1 MSDSNYLTPGVYI
14 QELEG
19 PAPITGV
26 STSIAAFIGMAER
39 GPVNFPILCTSPG
52 DYTRWFGGLMVPDE
66 FADPGDPKRFH
77 CYLPYAVAGF
87 FNNSGQIAYVIRVL
101 PDEATAAWEFLYDRT
116 GVSPIASALVRSSA
130 IGDGAGATPST
141 GALIMLAP
149 VPPAGASIRIDD
161 GSVSE
166 YATIQA
172 SAAVTDA
179 VALDLPLS
187 LSHAAGTPVAPYART
202 TQGTPPY
209 TLLSDVGA
217 GQNVIAVQSSDPL
230 NTYNDLL
237 IELSAGDAVVVA
249 VPQVVIPIAPNQY
262 SITLTQPLPAEFSA
276 ATTAVTALVASP
288 AAAYSP
294 AGGPYTLTSAASAG
308 ATTLAVTSTPADDL
322 TTFSNW
328 LLELANAGIT
338 TVVTVESG
346 VAAGP
351 PGSNLYTL
359 TLAAPL
365 PIAYAVAGT
374 TLTRLN
380 STPAFGLDVAASGG
394 DMLIFAPGGDALASG
409 ELVDID
415 PGNPL
420 TREVRTVGNASGT
433 AALTQLSFAAP
444 SSVDWPAKTAVIPV
458 SLTASATTTLSA
470 AATAGSQT
478 LSLTSRANIDAGS
491 VLLLGTA
498 PTQEYASVLVVPGA
512 RAPAGSDPGPVTLA
526 MPLVNSYANGATAA
540 ASTVSATPPAGRRAT
555 RLVLDAP
562 AGSTSALVTWGG
574 GWTAG
579 DIVEIEL
586 ADGSVAYATID
597 AAPAPQGLEQ
607 VELTTPLLRT
617 HPVGSPVVARNPLIQ
632 VQALDAG
639 AWGQRIALA
648 AQDESP
654 GLVANVQVLSSIGL
668 TQLKLSALTGLQP
681 GSYLELLYPNGQL
694 VDAATPLKVAAVNR
708 STTTITLDS
717 PISLTQAGAIGAST
731 PTTRVVVRSREFRLS
746 VYLYRHPDP
755 AVPSRNTQ
763 VIQTETFRNLSMD
776 PRHSQYF
783 QTVIGA
789 INGPAR
795 LSDGR
800 PDGSSWLI
808 RVQDTATTQS
818 ALWAPRLGPEPLW
831 DVLPN
836 GLTKPAQHKLD
847 IGGDDSLATV
857 ADAMYIGADA
867 VDPHA
872 RTGIYAIEN
881 AMDVSIAAIPGQG
894 TPAIQSALIAFCET
908 SQAIFAVL
916 DPMYPDSAIAD
927 VQAQRQT
934 FDTKYAAIY
943 YPWLTIPDPMPAN
956 LALVP
961 DFPLP
966 PSGHVVGIYARVDD
980 SRGVFK
986 APANEVVQG
995 ITGLTRTLVKGDQ
1008 DVLNPAPNNINVIR
1022 DFRPQG
1028 RGIRVW
1034 GARCITS
1041 DDNYKY
1047 VPVRRL
1053 LIFIEQSLNVGLQ
1066 DVVFEPNTPQLWAT
1080 VERLIENFLYT
1091 VFTSGAFAGA
1101 TPAQSYFVRCDQT
1114 TMTPDDIDAG
1124 RLIALVGVAPAMPAE
1139 FVIIQIAL
1147 MTATNSQ

>member
-1 MSDSNYLTPGVYI
+1 MSDSNYLSPGVYI

-66 FADPGDPKRFH
+66 FADPADSKRFH

-101 PDEATAAWEFLYDRT
+101 PDEATAAGEYLYDRT
-116 GVSPIASALVRSSA
+116 GSSPIASALVRSSA
-130 IGDGAGATPST
+130 IGDGGGATLST
-141 GALIMLAP
+141 GALIMLTPAP
-149 VPPAGASIRIDD
+149 SGNIRVDD

-166 YATIQA
+166 YASVQA
-172 SAAVTDA
+172 STAVNEA
-179 VALDLPLS
+179 VALDLPLG
-187 LSHAAGTPVAPYART
+187 LSHAQATPVAPYARA

-209 TLLSDVGA
+209 TLLSNVGA
-217 GQNVIAVQSSDPL
+217 GQNVIAVQSADPL

-237 IELSAGDAVVVA
+237 IELDSGDTVVVA
-249 VPQVVIPIAPNQY
+249 VPRVVVPIAPNQY
-262 SITLTQPLPAEFSA
+262 SITLTQPLSAEFLA
-276 ATTAVTALVASP
+276 ATTVVTALVASP
-288 AAAYSP
+288 AAAYSV
-294 AGGPYTLTSAASAG
+294 AGGPYTLTSAATAG
-308 ATTLAVTSTPADDL
+308 DPTLAVTSTAADDL

-328 LLELANAGIT
+328 LLELENGGIST
-338 TVVTVESG
+338 IVTVASG

-351 PGSNLYTL
+351 PGSNEYTL

-365 PIAYAVAGT
+365 PMGFAVAGT

-380 STPAFGLDVAASGG
+380 STPAFPLDIAASGG
-394 DMLIFAPGGDALASG
+394 DMLIFTPGGAALPMG
-409 ELVDID
+409 RLVDID
-415 PGNPL
+415 PANPL
-420 TREVRTVGNASGT
+420 TREVRTVGNASATDG
-433 AALTQLSFAAP
+433 LTELSFSAP
-444 SSVDWPAKTAVIPV
+444 SAVDWPAKTAINPV
-458 SLTASATTTLSA
+458 ALTAGATTTLSA
-470 AATAGSQT
+470 AAPAKSQT
-478 LSLTSRANIDAGS
+478 LSLTSRTGVDVGS
-491 VLLLGTA
+491 VLLLGAA
-498 PTQEYASVLVVPGA
+498 PAQEYASVLAVPGV
-512 RAPAGSDPGPVTLA
+512 RASAGADPGPVTIGQ
-526 MPLVNSYANGATAA
+526 PLVNSYANGATVAT
-540 ASTVSATPPAGRRAT
+540 STVSATPPAGARAT
-555 RLVLDAP
+555 QLLMEAP
-562 AGSTSALVTWGG
+562 KGSTTALVTWGG
-574 GWTAG
+574 GWTVG
-579 DIVEIEL
+579 EVVQIEL
-586 ADGSVAYATID
+586 ADGSVSYNAID
-597 AAPAPQGLEQ
+597 AAPAAQGLDQ
-607 VELTTPLLRT
+607 VQLTAPLQRT
-617 HPVGSPVVARNPLIQ
+617 HPAGSPVVSRNPLIQ
-632 VQALDAG
+632 VLALDRG
-639 AWGQRIALA
+639 AWGRRIAIS
-648 AQDESP
+648 AQDEP
-654 GLVANVQVLSSIGL
+654 TGLAANVQIVTAIAA
-668 TQLKLSALTGLQP
+668 TQLKLSTLTGVQP
-681 GSYLELLYPNGQL
+681 GSYLELFYPNGQL
-694 VDAATPLKVAAVNR
+694 VDPATPLKVAAVNR
-708 STTTITLDS
+708 STMTITLDS
-717 PISLTQAGAIGAST
+717 AISPTQAGAIGTST
-731 PTTRVVVRSREFRLS
+731 PTTRIVIQSREFRLTVS
-746 VYLYRHPDP
+746 LYRHPDP
-755 AVPSRNTQ
+755 AVPSRDTQ
-763 VIQTETFRNLSMD
+763 VIQAETFRNLSMD

-789 INGPAR
+789 INGPPR

-800 PDGSSWLI
+800 PDGASLLI
-808 RVQDTATTQS
+808 RVQDTATTETDLH
-818 ALWAPRLGPEPLW
+818 ALRLGPEPLW

-847 IGGDDSLATV
+847 IDGDDSMATV
-857 ADAMYIGADA
+857 DDAMYIGADA
-867 VDPHA
+867 VNPHD

-881 AMDVSIAAIPGQG
+881 AMDVSIAAIPGQA
-894 TPAIQSALIAFCET
+894 TPGIQSALIDFCET
-908 SQAIFAVL
+908 SQSLFAVL
-916 DPMYPDSAIAD
+916 DPMYPDSEIAD
-927 VQAQRQT
+927 VQAQRQG

-943 YPWLTIPDPMPAN
+943 YPWLTIPDPMPEN

-966 PSGHVVGIYARVDD
+966 PSGHVVGVYARVDN

-1041 DDNYKY
+1041 DDSYKY

-1147 MTATNSQ
+1147 MTATNNQ